1 LSHQPPVALIEGIDA
16 MRVEIGIDDVSRTG
30 DPVDYTDAVEWEDPD
45 ERTTAVNR
53 GDGIPDGAFVRCTA
67 LAPCDL
73 SDFMNATA
81 VRVYVLARSREATP
95 GYTDTKTY
103 TLGTAGTVGPFS
115 DGFKRHV
122 YSTTVRLINNS
133 GRRERP

>member
-1 LSHQPPVALIEGIDA
+1 

-30 DPVDYTDAVEWEDPD
+30 DAVDYTAAIEWDDPATRDARP
-45 ERTTAVNR
+45 TNR

-67 LAPCDL
+67 LAPCNIGDL
-73 SDFMNATA
+73 MNATA

-103 TLGTAGTVGPFS
+103 TLGTAGTVGPFN

-122 YSTTVRLINNS
+122 YSTTVRLINVS